1 MLLFTTMLA
10 APLLV
15 PRPDDLGAM
24 MLGALR
30 DKDERKEMGA
40 TVKLGL
46 AAISGDEGAMDAAS
60 DQAAGMAAGDAAAD
74 AAMAAVEHGPA
85 VISFAKLLAKE
96 GYQGIKEATKDEG
109 HKQQSSSGGGQAHGA
124 YAYGG
129 GQPGGK
135 QWGYGG
141 QHWGYEGGQPAS
153 GYAYDG
159 QQSGYTFAAKE
170 AAEAARK
177 EAAAAHAARAD
188 LAAKLAAATKA
199 AVTKTAEAS
208 ETKASLEARLAAA
221 EAKLAA
227 AAQAAEME
235 TAVAEVAEAGDE
247 ELLGDTSGSAL
258 LAGPHL
264 RFRARP
270 TTTARASTRPLGGR
284 GCPRRSGKCPLSRAQ
299 RGARSG
305 TPTSKIVGRG
315 ATWRAS
321 ASAPASASHTPSSPR
336 TTPTRRLLRLHG
348 PVHRQDRTIQLDVGD
363 RPPPLLRVQ
372 ERARP
377 VRAEGREACA
387 WLLQR
392 PGRLRGVRNTGA
404 YTGAYTEDWA
414 LPHHNRRFRSSYWH
428 GRQLLSRKEILSQP
442 SEKCLLYGP
451 FPANAHPPGLGL
463 SSPQP
468 DTDHL
473 ARWVRFLAPRP
484 WM

>member
-10 APLLV
+10 APLPV

-170 AAEAARK
+170 AA
-177 EAAAAHAARAD
+177 
-188 LAAKLAAATKA
+188 KA
-199 AVTKTAEAS
+199 ASERGVRSKKETAE
-208 ETKASLEARLAAA
+208 TLCRLAVQWHARSFRVSVGISPVIA
-221 EAKLAA
+221 LERTAKPAP
-227 AAQAAEME
+227 AQY
-235 TAVAEVAEAGDE
+235 VV
-247 ELLGDTSGSAL
+247 
-258 LAGPHL
+258 
-264 RFRARP
+264 
-270 TTTARASTRPLGGR
+270 TRSP
-284 GCPRRSGKCPLSRAQ
+284 CPKRRSGCRTRTVPTTLTPKMPNATPC
-299 RGARSG
+299 SG
-305 TPTSKIVGRG
+305 
-315 ATWRAS
+315 
-321 ASAPASASHTPSSPR
+321 SPR
-336 TTPTRRLLRLHG
+336 
-348 PVHRQDRTIQLDVGD
+348 
-363 RPPPLLRVQ
+363 
-372 ERARP
+372 
-377 VRAEGREACA
+377 
-387 WLLQR
+387 
-392 PGRLRGVRNTGA
+392 
-404 YTGAYTEDWA
+404 
-414 LPHHNRRFRSSYWH
+414 
-428 GRQLLSRKEILSQP
+428 RK
-442 SEKCLLYGP
+442 K
-451 FPANAHPPGLGL
+451 A
-463 SSPQP
+463 
-468 DTDHL
+468 
-473 ARWVRFLAPRP
+473 
-484 WM
+484 